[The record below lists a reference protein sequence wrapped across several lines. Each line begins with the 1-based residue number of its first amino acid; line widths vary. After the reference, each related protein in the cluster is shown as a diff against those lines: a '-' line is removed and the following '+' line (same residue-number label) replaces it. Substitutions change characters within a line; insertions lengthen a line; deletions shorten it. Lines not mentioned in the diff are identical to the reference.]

1 MKGGKLLAEGG
12 YGCVF
17 APGIN
22 CDGSIMKTQK
32 YVSKIQRYDS
42 SAKNEIKIGK
52 TIQELSGYE
61 DHFSPILKYC
71 EIDIAQIKDKESK
84 KCTIFKKKKSKNFIV
99 MKMPYI
105 KGEDFMDY
113 LVNQKNSIQ
122 LISNII
128 LSYNHLLKSITML
141 ISKDIIHYDIKGSNI
156 IFNENKEIPVLIDF
170 GLSIQKNT
178 INKDNLN
185 YMFYVY
191 APEYYIW
198 SLEVHYMCYLVNK
211 NKEPNNDEL
220 EEICKKYVDG
230 NKALQRNFS
239 PKFINKYLEKCIKQ
253 LKKYNKI
260 DYDDRIDKLLGYWKT
275 FDNYSLSIMY
285 LKFLHYININGFI
298 DNQFIIFFSKL
309 LLRNIDPNPSNRL
322 NMVETI
328 HTFNTFLYQKNI
340 NNIKTFEQLTDSF
353 IENRDELNAE
363 ITLDKKKGLYE
374 TKTMH
379 IQKRKS
385 N

>member
-1 MKGGKLLAEGG
+1 
-12 YGCVF
+12 
-17 APGIN
+17 
-22 CDGSIMKTQK
+22 
-32 YVSKIQRYDS
+32 
-42 SAKNEIKIGK
+42 
-52 TIQELSGYE
+52 
-61 DHFSPILKYC
+61 
-71 EIDIAQIKDKESK
+71 
-84 KCTIFKKKKSKNFIV
+84 

-239 PKFINKYLEKCIKQ
+239 PKFIN
-253 LKKYNKI
+253 
-260 DYDDRIDKLLGYWKT
+260 
-275 FDNYSLSIMY
+275 
-285 LKFLHYININGFI
+285 
-298 DNQFIIFFSKL
+298 
-309 LLRNIDPNPSNRL
+309 
-322 NMVETI
+322 
-328 HTFNTFLYQKNI
+328 
-340 NNIKTFEQLTDSF
+340 
-353 IENRDELNAE
+353 
-363 ITLDKKKGLYE
+363 
-374 TKTMH
+374 
-379 IQKRKS
+379 
-385 N
+385 